1 MKRTLAALWLALA
14 STVLSTPAAAQQN
27 PWQPDGPVTLIL
39 AYGAGGG
46 HYALAQSMQ
55 ARLAEELGQP
65 VIIVPRPGG
74 GGQIAAEAIA
84 RAAPDGRTLHFAGIS
99 SLTILPH
106 LRKVSY
112 DPQALAP
119 ITLLV
124 KMGFMLLTQPDNQ
137 ELNTLQ
143 DVIEQSQQRDLTYS
157 HAGIGTVNSLV
168 GHLLNAMTGA
178 KLRDIGYKGG
188 GPALLAAM
196 AGEVNLA
203 SGDTASYE
211 LIEGGRLKAIAT
223 TMREREPR
231 FPNVPAVSETV
242 PGYQV
247 ENWLSVV
254 APPNTPAHITQRY
267 NDVFVKVMADPSV
280 AARVRKLGMTPS
292 TGTQQ
297 ALADLIES
305 DSRLWLKLITEQNIK
320 VE

>member
-1 MKRTLAALWLALA
+1 MKQTIATTLLALA
-14 STVLSTPAAAQQN
+14 STLVSTPAAAQQTS
-27 PWQPDGPVTLIL
+27 WQPNGPVTLIL

-46 HYALAQSMQ
+46 HYALAQIMQ
-55 ARLAEELGQP
+55 ARLSEELGQP
-65 VIIVPRPGG
+65 IIIVPRPGG
-74 GGQIAAEAIA
+74 GGQIAAELISKAN
-84 RAAPDGRTLHFAGIS
+84 PDGRTLHFAGIS

-112 DPQALAP
+112 DPQTLTP

-124 KMGFMLLTQPDNQ
+124 KMGFMLLTQPDNH

-143 DVIEQSQQRDLTYS
+143 DVITQSQQRDLTYS

-196 AGEVNLA
+196 AGETSLA

-211 LIEGGRLKAIAT
+211 LIESGRLKAIAT

-231 FPNVPAVSETV
+231 FPNVPAISETV

-254 APPNTPAHITQRY
+254 APPNTPAHIAQRY
-267 NDVFVKVMADPSV
+267 NDVFVKVMTDPDI
-280 AARVRKLGMTPS
+280 AARVRQLGMTPS
-292 TGTQQ
+292 IGTQRE
-297 ALADLIES
+297 LADLIES
-305 DSRLWLKLITEQNIK
+305 DSQLWLKLITDQHIK
-320 VE
+320 IE

>member
-1 MKRTLAALWLALA
+1 MKAIIAAAWLALA
-14 STVLSTPAAAQQN
+14 NAILATPASSQIK

-46 HYALAQSMQ
+46 HYALAQIMQ
-55 ARLAEELGQP
+55 TRLSEELGQP

-74 GGQIAAEAIA
+74 GGQIAAELISKAN
-84 RAAPDGRTLHFAGIS
+84 PDGRTLHFAGIS

-112 DPQALAP
+112 NPQTLTP

-124 KMGFMLLTQPDNQ
+124 KMGFMLLTQPDNR

-143 DVIEQSQQRDLTYS
+143 DVIEQSRRQDITYS
-157 HAGIGTVNSLV
+157 HAGTGTVNSLV

-196 AGEVNLA
+196 AGETSLA

-211 LIEGGRLKAIAT
+211 LIESGRLKAIAT

-231 FPNVPAVSETV
+231 FPHVPTFNETV

-254 APPNTPAHITQRY
+254 APPNTPAHIMQRY
-267 NDVFVKVMADPSV
+267 NDVFVKVMTVPDV
-280 AARVRKLGMTPS
+280 AVRVKQLGMTPS
-292 TGTQQ
+292 VGTPKE
-297 ALADLIES
+297 LANLIQS
-305 DSRLWLKLITEQNIK
+305 DSQLWQKLIADQNIK

>member
-1 MKRTLAALWLALA
+1 MKQTIATTLLALA
-14 STVLSTPAAAQQN
+14 STLVSTPAAAQQT

-46 HYALAQSMQ
+46 HYALAQIMQ
-55 ARLAEELGQP
+55 ARLSEELGQP
-65 VIIVPRPGG
+65 IIVMPRPGG
-74 GGQIAAEAIA
+74 GGQIAAEMISKAS
-84 RAAPDGRTLHFAGIS
+84 PDGRTLHFAGIS

-112 DPQALAP
+112 DPQTLTP
-119 ITLLV
+119 VTLLV

-143 DVIEQSQQRDLTYS
+143 DVIEQSQKRDITYS

-196 AGEVNLA
+196 AGETNLA

-211 LIEGGRLKAIAT
+211 LIESGRLKAIAT

-231 FPNVPAVSETV
+231 FPNVPAISETV

-254 APPNTPAHITQRY
+254 APPNTPAHIAQRY
-267 NDVFVKVMADPSV
+267 NDVFVKVMTDPDV
-280 AARVRKLGMTPS
+280 AARVRQLGMTPS
-292 TGTQQ
+292 VGTQQ
-297 ALADLIES
+297 ELADLVQS
-305 DSRLWLKLITEQNIK
+305 DSQLWLKLITDQHIK
-320 VE
+320 IE